1 MPLQHCI
8 YLNSTIFNF
17 NDKQILQIDPS
28 PLNHYAATMHTIQ
41 NTQCSYI
48 VIFLFTGYPKKVPF
62 KICDSLID
70 APNTEHWSKCSPDLF
85 RVAIVRNR
93 VHLGASKI
101 LKGTFLGHHL
111 CKPSR
116 NPWICHKSQVVG
128 YLGMKIELSY
138 KKFIDGNHPKL
149 KTCFNLVKSAFRK
162 VQPRR
167 DKIQAQ
173 ENTNPQK
180 NK

>member
-70 APNTEHWSKCSPDLF
+70 APGFAKHYTERVKVFPWSVQSSDCAKS
-85 RVAIVRNR
+85 
-93 VHLGASKI
+93 GASGGIKDFKRNFFGTPSI
-101 LKGTFLGHHL
+101 QGGFFDCSALKMTKCQPLKEISELFL
-111 CKPSR
+111 
-116 NPWICHKSQVVG
+116 
-128 YLGMKIELSY
+128 
-138 KKFIDGNHPKL
+138 PK
-149 KTCFNLVKSAFRK
+149 N
-162 VQPRR
+162 
-167 DKIQAQ
+167 D
-173 ENTNPQK
+173 
-180 NK
+180 